1 MQNARR
7 RMSVGLKLIHIKNLN
22 FGSAEQEPDSP
33 LGFAFSNVQSLF
45 NVLGLANSCH
55 DI

>member
-1 MQNARR
+1 MT
-7 RMSVGLKLIHIKNLN
+7 VGLKLIRIKKSE
-22 FGSAEQEPDSP
+22 FRIRGTGPDSP